1 MRIKIAVAV
10 LFVGL
15 LGFASSSRGAEAPK
29 LDIQLRQASM
39 PGDVFYFRGP
49 VNLQYQLAITNPSN
63 EPVTLRRIDLSTL
76 GPGAYSLRTGATPIT
91 RTIPPNGTVAINL
104 SAWGRSSGGFLR
116 SEEPVTIHGIAYF
129 DSPGHK
135 SFIKQFTGN
144 FMP

>member
-1 MRIKIAVAV
+1 MRITTAVAV

-15 LGFASSSRGAEAPK
+15 LGFASSSSGAEAPK

-49 VNLQYQLAITNPSN
+49 VNLQYQLAVTNPTS
-63 EPVTLRRIDLSTL
+63 EPITLRRIDLSTM
-76 GPGAYSLRTGATPIT
+76 GSGAYSLHTGATPIT
-91 RTIPPNGTVAINL
+91 RTIPPNGKVTIDL
-104 SAWGRSSGGFLR
+104 SAWGQSAGGFLR
-116 SEEPVTIHGIAYF
+116 SEEPVTVRGVAYL

-135 SFIKQFTGN
+135 SFVKQFTET

>member
-1 MRIKIAVAV
+1 MRVKTAVAV

-15 LGFASSSRGAEAPK
+15 LGFASSSSGAEAPK
-29 LDIQLRQASM
+29 LDIQLKQASM

-49 VNLQYQLAITNPSN
+49 VNLQYQLAIANPSN
-63 EPVTLRRIDLSTL
+63 EPVTLRRIDLSTI

-91 RTIPPNGTVAINL
+91 RAIPPNGAVTINL
-104 SAWGRSSGGFLR
+104 SAWGHASGGFLR

-135 SFIKQFTGN
+135 SFIRQFTGN